1 MATTMTVRQFDFMK
15 YAKVFGITSATVI
28 VISIG
33 SLIFNSLQFGL
44 DFTAGTL
51 VEVGYPQPVAVS
63 DVNNRL
69 RSAGYEDAQVVAFGS
84 DQDVLIRL
92 PVDENVSEAEMADAL
107 VSLGDDILSA
117 LRAGDSIDLTLNRLE
132 FVGPR
137 VGEELAESGGMGL
150 LVALGIVM
158 IYVAIRFQS
167 KFALASVIALFHDVI
182 ITLGFFSLF
191 GLQFD
196 LTVLAALLAI
206 IGYSINDTIVV
217 FDRIR
222 ENFRL
227 MRKGTP
233 YELINLSLSQT
244 LSRTIITAGTTQ
256 LVVIAM
262 LLMGGESIKGFAI
275 ALTLGIVVG
284 TYSSIYIASSLL
296 LSMKVTKEDLM
307 TPVKEG
313 AVDSM
318 P

>member
-1 MATTMTVRQFDFMK
+1 MSILGRQFDFMSL
-15 YAKVFGITSATVI
+15 AKPFGIASVAAI
-28 VISIG
+28 VISVG
-33 SLIFNSLQFGL
+33 SLLINSLELGL

-51 VEVGYPQPVAVS
+51 VEVGYSQPVTVADVS
-63 DVNNRL
+63 DKL
-69 RSAGYEDAQVVAFGS
+69 RGSGFEDAQVVAFGS

-92 PVDENVSEAEMADAL
+92 PVDDTVSQEEMANNL
-107 VSLGDDILSA
+107 VTLGDDILAS
-117 LRAGDSIDLTLNRLE
+117 LRQGTDAELTINRLE

-167 KFALASVIALFHDVI
+167 KFAIAAVIALFHDVI
-182 ITLGFFSLF
+182 LTLGIFSLF

-222 ENFRL
+222 ENFRVT
-227 MRKGTP
+227 RKGTP
-233 YELINLSLSQT
+233 YELINLSLNQT
-244 LSRTIITAGTTQ
+244 LSRTIITAMTTQ
-256 LVVIAM
+256 LVVCAM
-262 LLMGGESIKGFAI
+262 LIMGGESIQGFAT
-275 ALTLGIVVG
+275 ALTLGIVIG
-284 TYSSIYIASSLL
+284 TYSSVYIASSLL
-296 LSMKVTKEDLM
+296 LYLKVTKEDLM
-307 TPVKEG
+307 VPVNKEG
-313 AVDSM
+313 AQDSM

>member
-1 MATTMTVRQFDFMK
+1 MK
-15 YAKVFGITSATVI
+15 HAKLFGFVSITAVL
-28 VISIG
+28 ISIG
-33 SLIFNSLQFGL
+33 SLVFNSLQFGL

-51 VEVGYPQPVAVS
+51 VEVGYSQPVAISEVS
-63 DVNNRL
+63 EKL
-69 RSAGYEDAQVVAFGS
+69 RAGGYEDAQAVAFGS

-92 PVDENVSEAEMADAL
+92 PVDDSVTEEEMAGTL
-107 VSLGDDILSA
+107 VSLGNDILAALSQGSSA
-117 LRAGDSIDLTLNRLE
+117 QLTLNRLE

-158 IYVAIRFQS
+158 IYVAVRFQS
-167 KFALASVIALFHDVI
+167 KFAVAAVIALFHDVI
-182 ITLGFFSLF
+182 ITLGIFSIT
-191 GLQFD
+191 GMEFD

-222 ENFRL
+222 ENFRV

-256 LVVIAM
+256 LVVCAM
-262 LLMGGESIKGFAI
+262 LFMGGESIQGFAT
-275 ALTLGIVVG
+275 ALTLGIVIG

-296 LSMKVTKEDLM
+296 LYLKVTKEDLM
-307 TPVKEG
+307 VPVREG
-313 AVDSM
+313 AQDSM

>member
-1 MATTMTVRQFDFMK
+1 MAILERQFDFMSL
-15 YAKVFGITSATVI
+15 ARPFGIASIAAI

-33 SLIFNSLQFGL
+33 SLLINSLELGL

-51 VEVGYPQPVAVS
+51 VEVGYSQPVVVS
-63 DVNNRL
+63 EVSERM
-69 RSAGYEDAQVVAFGS
+69 RAAGYDGAQVVAFGS

-92 PVDENVSEAEMADAL
+92 PVDDSVSEAEMADSL
-107 VSLGDDILSA
+107 VSLGDDILGVLDDGSNVE
-117 LRAGDSIDLTLNRLE
+117 LTINRLE

-167 KFALASVIALFHDVI
+167 KFAIAAVVALFHDVI

-222 ENFRL
+222 ENFRI

-233 YELINLSLSQT
+233 YELINLSLNQT
-244 LSRTIITAGTTQ
+244 LSRTIITAATTQ
-256 LVVIAM
+256 LVVCAM
-262 LLMGGESIKGFAI
+262 LVMGGESIQGFAI
-275 ALTLGIVVG
+275 ALTLGIVIG
-284 TYSSIYIASSLL
+284 TYSSVYIASNLL
-296 LSMKVTKEDLM
+296 LVMNVSKEDLM
-307 TPVKEG
+307 VPVREG
-313 AVDSM
+313 SQDSM